1 MKLVFRLLT
10 WSPLP
15 AKIMTPTVDVKDD
28 RRNHPI
34 QQEAKVT
41 VLQIANMELLL
52 FIMYST

>member
-1 MKLVFRLLT
+1 LVA
-10 WSPLP
+10 LP